1 MVSNRDLVRQMTEA
15 FLKGD
20 ITKVL
25 ELWHDDIVWY
35 FPGRSIHAGVFRG
48 KDKILAHLAPP
59 LGASMEL
66 IPKAYFGDDKYG
78 AVLYETHTSIGD
90 NTLVESRVMV
100 SKIMDSKIVETR
112 IYSGDIYAFDEF
124 WENNKQHN
132 R

>member
-66 IPKAYFGDDKYG
+66 IPKAYLGMINMGLFCMKP
-78 AVLYETHTSIGD
+78 I
-90 NTLVESRVMV
+90 RV
-100 SKIMDSKIVETR
+100 
-112 IYSGDIYAFDEF
+112 
-124 WENNKQHN
+124 
-132 R
+132 